1 MNDLRAAMEKAAI
14 NNPEFKAQLVAA
26 DKHAAEERSKKN
38 EEKVREAQQKKE
50 AARKAKEKAKK
61 EAADKNRRK
70 KIYAWRTKAH
80 GMNYSMRCGIIFAD
94 DLQDAKNIITSK
106 IIGDVITYLEEID
119 YSDNITEI
127 GLYIE

>member
-1 MNDLRAAMEKAAI
+1 MNDLRAAMEKAAA
-14 NNPEFKAQLVAA
+14 NNPEFKAKLVAA
-26 DKHAAEERSKKN
+26 DKHAAEERRN
-38 EEKVREAQQKKE
+38 KKE
-50 AARKAKEKAKK
+50 AARKAEEKAKK
-61 EAADKNRRK
+61 EAADKNRMK

-94 DLQDAKNIITSK
+94 DLQDARKIITSK
-106 IIGDVITYLEEID
+106 IPGDIITYLEEID

>member
-1 MNDLRAAMEKAAI
+1 MNDLRAAMEKAAA
-14 NNPEFKAQLVAA
+14 NNPEFKAKLVAA
-26 DKHAAEERSKKN
+26 DKHAAEERCN
-38 EEKVREAQQKKE
+38 KKE
-50 AARKAKEKAKK
+50 V
-61 EAADKNRRK
+61 ADKNRMK

-94 DLQDAKNIITSK
+94 DLQDARNIISSK
-106 IIGDVITYLEEID
+106 IPGDIITYLEEID